1 MVNRGR
7 PFCFDH
13 YWSRSCRVAGLL
25 GDRLQQHREQILLG
39 WREQCWNPQGKTILK
54 QKLFTEAE
62 AVNCLVLRCAR
73 YCCGCWDFFLCCW
86 WHVQRLS
93 VDLRKQWQ
101 FHTLI
106 CCPRSGFLCSNK
118 GFLMASIGLSVSK
131 MGNCTPGLKGIEG
144 KTTVLRK
151 SPFNWAVAP
160 EVQISLWT
168 FLIKLFVLG
177 TSPKFALPGRYGD
190 TGRSSKHKKMAVKQF
205 LCQLRCKVGETHDI
219 DTVFKHCVQ
228 TLGVRHAD
236 SGLKECPGCDLELL
250 GTDSTSNN
258 MSWVSRYI
266 YIYMII
272 QI

>member
-1 MVNRGR
+1 MLKSPR
-7 PFCFDH
+7 
-13 YWSRSCRVAGLL
+13 
-25 GDRLQQHREQILLG
+25 
-39 WREQCWNPQGKTILK
+39 KTILK

-73 YCCGCWDFFLCCW
+73 YCCAVGISSFVAGDTSRDSALTCAFAVAVSYLNLLPKIWIYVLT
-86 WHVQRLS
+86 RLFNGIY
-93 VDLRKQWQ
+93 R
-101 FHTLI
+101 
-106 CCPRSGFLCSNK
+106 
-118 GFLMASIGLSVSK
+118 SIGIKDGQLH
-131 MGNCTPGLKGIEG
+131 TWIERDW
-144 KTTVLRK
+144 RK
-151 SPFNWAVAP
+151 DHCPK
-160 EVQISLWT
+160 ISLQLSSGARGT
-168 FLIKLFVLG
+168 NLALNIPDQAFVLG

-190 TGRSSKHKKMAVKQF
+190 TGRSSNTKDGCEAV

-266 YIYMII
+266 YIYDYTDIEREREI
-272 QI
+272 YSLRGLKVQSLPVESLRCSPCQYRCLLETSSRL